1 MMQQLSFSPVEN
13 ILTVLFAAAIL
24 GYLLY
29 LLVRSLRNRQ
39 RGYHTVNRAK
49 VYSKAQATAVNQ
61 PVYLANGTVN
71 SGVTEAENVKTVI
84 FENLEKEGEQIT
96 LEVSDRIYSEL
107 QEGDCGSLSCRDGRY
122 RTGMT
127 ESGASADREAENIG
141 GTLWWKASIVCLTV
155 YGVSVWWEAIVFC
168 W

>member
-1 MMQQLSFSPVEN
+1 MKNGEVVLMMQQLSFSPVEN

-61 PVYLANGTVN
+61 PVYLANGMVN
-71 SGVTEAENVKTVI
+71 SGMTETENVKSVI
-84 FENLEKEGEQIT
+84 FENLEKLGERIT
-96 LEVSDRIYSEL
+96 LEVSNRIYREL
-107 QEGDCGSLSCRDGRY
+107 QEGDSGRLCYRGGKLISFGALQNRD
-122 RTGMT
+122 
-127 ESGASADREAENIG
+127 DRER
-141 GTLWWKASIVCLTV
+141 S
-155 YGVSVWWEAIVFC
+155 FRR
-168 W
+168 

>member
-49 VYSKAQATAVNQ
+49 VFSKRQATAVNQ

-84 FENLEKEGEQIT
+84 LKIWKRGRTDHLGSFRQNLR
-96 LEVSDRIYSEL
+96 RIAGRRL
-107 QEGDCGSLSCRDGRY
+107 RKPKLRDGKLV
-122 RTGMT
+122 
-127 ESGASADREAENIG
+127 SFGALQNRDDRERSFRG
-141 GTLWWKASIVCLTV
+141 
-155 YGVSVWWEAIVFC
+155 
-168 W
+168 

>member
-49 VYSKAQATAVNQ
+49 VFSKRQATAVNQ

-84 FENLEKEGEQIT
+84 FENLEK
-96 LEVSDRIYSEL
+96 VSDRIYGEL
-107 QEGDCGSLSCRDGRY
+107 QEGDCASLSCRDGKLV
-122 RTGMT
+122 
-127 ESGASADREAENIG
+127 SFGALQNRDDRERSFRG
-141 GTLWWKASIVCLTV
+141 
-155 YGVSVWWEAIVFC
+155 
-168 W
+168 

>member
-49 VYSKAQATAVNQ
+49 VFSNQ

-96 LEVSDRIYSEL
+96 LEVSDRIYGEL
-107 QEGDCGSLSCRDGRY
+107 QEGDCASLSCRDGKLV
-122 RTGMT
+122 
-127 ESGASADREAENIG
+127 SFGALQNRDDRERSFRG
-141 GTLWWKASIVCLTV
+141 
-155 YGVSVWWEAIVFC
+155 
-168 W
+168 

>member
-49 VYSKAQATAVNQ
+49 VFSKRQATAVNQ

-84 FENLEKEGEQIT
+84 LKSGKEGEQIT
-96 LEVSDRIYSEL
+96 LEVSDRIYGEL
-107 QEGDCGSLSCRDGRY
+107 QEGDCASLSCRDGKLV
-122 RTGMT
+122 
-127 ESGASADREAENIG
+127 SFGALQNRDDRERSFRG
-141 GTLWWKASIVCLTV
+141 
-155 YGVSVWWEAIVFC
+155 
-168 W
+168 

>member
-61 PVYLANGTVN
+61 PVYLADGMVN
-71 SGVTEAENVKTVI
+71 SGMTETENVKSVI
-84 FENLEKEGEQIT
+84 FENLEKPGERIT
-96 LEVSDRIYSEL
+96 LEVSNRIYREL
-107 QEGDCGSLSCRDGRY
+107 QEGDSGRLCYRGGKLISFGALQNRD
-122 RTGMT
+122 
-127 ESGASADREAENIG
+127 DRER
-141 GTLWWKASIVCLTV
+141 S
-155 YGVSVWWEAIVFC
+155 FRR
-168 W
+168 

>member
-49 VYSKAQATAVNQ
+49 VFSKRQATAVNQ
-61 PVYLANGTVN
+61 P
-71 SGVTEAENVKTVI
+71 
-84 FENLEKEGEQIT
+84 
-96 LEVSDRIYSEL
+96 EVSDRIYGEL
-107 QEGDCGSLSCRDGRY
+107 QEGDCASLSCRDGKLV
-122 RTGMT
+122 
-127 ESGASADREAENIG
+127 SFGALQNRDDRERSFRG
-141 GTLWWKASIVCLTV
+141 
-155 YGVSVWWEAIVFC
+155 
-168 W
+168 

>member
-49 VYSKAQATAVNQ
+49 VFSKRQATAVNQ

-71 SGVTEAENVKTVI
+71 SGVTEAENVKPVI
-84 FENLEKEGEQIT
+84 FEGEQIT
-96 LEVSDRIYSEL
+96 LEVSDRIYGEL
-107 QEGDCGSLSCRDGRY
+107 QEGDCASLSCRDGKLV
-122 RTGMT
+122 
-127 ESGASADREAENIG
+127 SFGALQNRDDRERSFRG
-141 GTLWWKASIVCLTV
+141 
-155 YGVSVWWEAIVFC
+155 
-168 W
+168 

>member
-39 RGYHTVNRAK
+39 RGYHTVN
-49 VYSKAQATAVNQ
+49 
-61 PVYLANGTVN
+61 
-71 SGVTEAENVKTVI
+71 
-84 FENLEKEGEQIT
+84 LEKEGEQIT

-107 QEGDCGSLSCRDGRY
+107 QEGDCGSLSCRDGKLV
-122 RTGMT
+122 
-127 ESGASADREAENIG
+127 SFGALQNRDDRERSFRG
-141 GTLWWKASIVCLTV
+141 
-155 YGVSVWWEAIVFC
+155 
-168 W
+168 

>member
-1 MMQQLSFSPVEN
+1 MQQLSFSPVEN

-61 PVYLANGTVN
+61 PVYLADGMVN
-71 SGVTEAENVKTVI
+71 SGMTETENVKSVI
-84 FENLEKEGEQIT
+84 FENLEKPGERIT
-96 LEVSDRIYSEL
+96 LEVSNRIYREL
-107 QEGDCGSLSCRDGRY
+107 QEGDSGRLCYRGGKLISFGALQNRD
-122 RTGMT
+122 
-127 ESGASADREAENIG
+127 DRER
-141 GTLWWKASIVCLTV
+141 S
-155 YGVSVWWEAIVFC
+155 FRR
-168 W
+168 

>member
-49 VYSKAQATAVNQ
+49 VFSKRQATA
-61 PVYLANGTVN
+61 GTVN

-96 LEVSDRIYSEL
+96 LEVSDRIYGEL
-107 QEGDCGSLSCRDGRY
+107 QEGDCASLSCRDGKLV
-122 RTGMT
+122 
-127 ESGASADREAENIG
+127 SFGALQNRDDRERSFRG
-141 GTLWWKASIVCLTV
+141 
-155 YGVSVWWEAIVFC
+155 
-168 W
+168 

>member
-1 MMQQLSFSPVEN
+1 MEN

-61 PVYLANGTVN
+61 PVYLANGMVN
-71 SGVTEAENVKTVI
+71 SGMTETENVKSVI
-84 FENLEKEGEQIT
+84 FENLEKLGERIT
-96 LEVSDRIYSEL
+96 LEVSNRIYREL
-107 QEGDCGSLSCRDGRY
+107 QEGDSGRLCYRGGKLISFGALQNRD
-122 RTGMT
+122 
-127 ESGASADREAENIG
+127 DRER
-141 GTLWWKASIVCLTV
+141 S
-155 YGVSVWWEAIVFC
+155 FRR
-168 W
+168 

>member
-61 PVYLANGTVN
+61 PVYLAGRRLWK
-71 SGVTEAENVKTVI
+71 SQLPGRKISELRGVTEQGRQRAE
-84 FENLEKEGEQIT
+84 LP
-96 LEVSDRIYSEL
+96 RIGK
-107 QEGDCGSLSCRDGRY
+107 Q
-122 RTGMT
+122 RT
-127 ESGASADREAENIG
+127 
-141 GTLWWKASIVCLTV
+141 
-155 YGVSVWWEAIVFC
+155 
-168 W
+168 